1 MTNRY
6 AGCEHLY
13 CGTLVRDKEVMVVLV
28 IAGGDKKSQP
38 KRRLHQH
45 CASRGKTSGLAFRFK
60 GAVMSRLSSWKD
72 FAPCFTFCA
81 VGQLQDLVEA
91 AYKQASPE
99 MEARITEHRR
109 RYGHRGWRV

>member
-38 KRRLHQH
+38 KRRLHQRTAPH
-45 CASRGKTSGLAFRFK
+45 EGKL
-60 GAVMSRLSSWKD
+60 
-72 FAPCFTFCA
+72 
-81 VGQLQDLVEA
+81 LV
-91 AYKQASPE
+91 
-99 MEARITEHRR
+99 
-109 RYGHRGWRV
+109 